1 MAFTKSENSYTIRYR
16 SLLLLNNEGMIW
28 NTIYLWYFIVYGVV
42 VEYTTIVNVDNI
54 GDIFLSDNT
63 SESPRKKH
71 IDVRHH
77 FICDYIEDGTVNI
90 NFS

>member
-1 MAFTKSENSYTIRYR
+1 M
-16 SLLLLNNEGMIW
+16 
-28 NTIYLWYFIVYGVV
+28 GVV